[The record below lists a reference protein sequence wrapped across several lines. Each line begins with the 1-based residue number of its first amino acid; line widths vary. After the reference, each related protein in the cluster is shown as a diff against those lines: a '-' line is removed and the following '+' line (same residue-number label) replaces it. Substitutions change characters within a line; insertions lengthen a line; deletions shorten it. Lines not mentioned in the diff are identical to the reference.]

1 MQSVAEA
8 VEKLNFTLASAS
20 AAVFTVIL
28 KVKYGF
34 NIIPADAPH
43 GTWMTEV
50 PDAKASPLKEGRFTV
65 CKTQGIGLAERFE
78 RKLSGMLSTEAG
90 RM

>member
-1 MQSVAEA
+1 MQAVAEA

-28 KVKYGF
+28 KLKYGLRR
-34 NIIPADAPH
+34 IPADAPH

-50 PDAKASPLKEGRFTV
+50 PDAKASPLKEGRLTV
-65 CKTQGIGLAERFE
+65 CKTQGIGLAERLE
-78 RKLSGMLSTEAG
+78 RKLSGIESIEAG
-90 RM
+90 RI